1 MSKRTKKPGGGAK
14 KPVPVNAARLRDGWV
29 QPAGGRVRL
38 IRPGEEHAAD
48 ALMRL
53 AGVELDPYLE
63 RAIGDGSIAHT
74 LLTGLDHNRD
84 AYYETALKACM
95 RPQLIEGMPSMSLVL
110 VAEDEAGDVVGVLA
124 GMPAATM
131 LKEASNS
138 GYKPEQLV
146 TLSLVIA
153 KLQALAVAE
162 HTRGQGLAGA
172 LLKRA
177 WQIYQQ
183 LGFFL
188 AYGQFDVGSGLEAF
202 YGTHGFA
209 VHTPGERLS
218 LERINLPMAIN
229 AGPGEQLFSRW
240 RPRG

>member
-1 MSKRTKKPGGGAK
+1 M
-14 KPVPVNAARLRDGWV
+14 
-29 QPAGGRVRL
+29 
-38 IRPGEEHAAD
+38 
-48 ALMRL
+48 
-53 AGVELDPYLE
+53 
-63 RAIGDGSIAHT
+63 
-74 LLTGLDHNRD
+74 
-84 AYYETALKACM
+84 
-95 RPQLIEGMPSMSLVL
+95 
-110 VAEDEAGDVVGVLA
+110 AE
-124 GMPAATM
+124 
-131 LKEASNS
+131 
-138 GYKPEQLV
+138 
-146 TLSLVIA
+146 
-153 KLQALAVAE
+153 QA
-162 HTRGQGLAGA
+162 RGQGLAGA

-202 YGTHGFA
+202 YGSHGFA